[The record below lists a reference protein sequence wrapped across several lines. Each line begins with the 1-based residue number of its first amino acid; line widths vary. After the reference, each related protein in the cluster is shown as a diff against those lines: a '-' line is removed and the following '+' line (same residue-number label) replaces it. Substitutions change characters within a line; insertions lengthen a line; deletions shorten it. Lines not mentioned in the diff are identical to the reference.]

1 MFNVQQRVITSIL
14 KKKTKKGIFPLKTLG
29 CQSQGPELDM
39 DPDVFSPD
47 QEQNDLGKKKND
59 NLCTISNTD
68 LISSLAI
75 ICKSPIMQRAWRLT

>member
-14 KKKTKKGIFPLKTLG
+14 KKKKTEKGIFPLKTLG

-47 QEQNDLGKKKND
+47 QQQNDLGKEKKM
-59 NLCTISNTD
+59 LIYIQFPTPISFHHFP
-68 LISSLAI
+68 LSAKVL
-75 ICKSPIMQRAWRLT
+75 